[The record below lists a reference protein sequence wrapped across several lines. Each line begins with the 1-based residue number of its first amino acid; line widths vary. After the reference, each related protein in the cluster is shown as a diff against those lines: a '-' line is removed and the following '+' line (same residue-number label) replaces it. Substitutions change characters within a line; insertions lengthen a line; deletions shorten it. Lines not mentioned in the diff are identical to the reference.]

1 MCFSAE
7 ASIIAYILGTIASL
21 YLLTGKD
28 KYDKHIG
35 LFSIVFIQIQ
45 LAEFLMWNDQDCN
58 MINHY
63 ATIYAQYILVIQ
75 QFVITLGAILFKT
88 TIIPMKLLYILLAI
102 NIYSLVTSLYYIIN
116 NKRILCSKSINNGL
130 LEWDIINKYK
140 NRHYLLYFSYIFL
153 IWPFFKNKKGCIT
166 FTFLFVTLLFGINDN
181 NEFIFAQWESKWCYI
196 GVLLPILIICYNK
209 IRSIN

>member
-1 MCFSAE
+1 MPVMHPAPHKTLKSGFLKHALIIKLVKKFSE
-7 ASIIAYILGTIASL
+7 SEVFDNVRVMPDCHASSYCCVGMTC
-21 YLLTGKD
+21 
-28 KYDKHIG
+28 
-35 LFSIVFIQIQ
+35 Q
-45 LAEFLMWNDQDCN
+45 
-58 MINHY
+58 
-63 ATIYAQYILVIQ
+63 
-75 QFVITLGAILFKT
+75 
-88 TIIPMKLLYILLAI
+88 
-102 NIYSLVTSLYYIIN
+102 IN

-153 IWPFFKNKKGCIT
+153 IWPFFKNKKGWIT